1 MLLGVDVG
9 GTFTDAVLVSGAAL
23 HTAKSPTTPA
33 DQSEGVMAAIRAV
46 LEDGGARAEELALL
60 AHGMTVATNALLEG
74 RGARTAFVA
83 TEGFTDLI
91 ELGRQARR
99 DLYRLCAAWPAP
111 FAPPE
116 RRFGVP
122 ERMGPAGVLRPLEDA
137 QAVPDAV
144 ASCEP
149 QSVAVCLLH
158 AYRDPSHERTL
169 GEA

>member
-23 HTAKSPTTPA
+23 HTAKAPTTPA

-46 LEDGGARAEELALL
+46 LDRAGARSEDVELL

-83 TEGFTDLI
+83 TEGFADLV

-99 DLYRLCAAWPAP
+99 DLYRLRAAWPAP
-111 FAPPE
+111 PTPPPRRLRARERQGAHCAPEPP
-116 RRFGVP
+116 RAAAA
-122 ERMGPAGVLRPLEDA
+122 PAGQGGP
-137 QAVPDAV
+137 
-144 ASCEP
+144 
-149 QSVAVCLLH
+149 
-158 AYRDPSHERTL
+158 
-169 GEA
+169 

>member
-23 HTAKSPTTPA
+23 HTAKAPTTPA

-46 LEDGGARAEELALL
+46 LEPAGGRSEDVELL

-83 TEGFTDLI
+83 TEGFAELV

-111 FAPPE
+111 FAPPQ
-116 RRFGVP
+116 RRFGAP
-122 ERMGPAGVLRPLEDA
+122 ERIGPTGVLRALEGADA
-137 QAVPDAV
+137 VAEAV

-149 QSVAVCLLH
+149 
-158 AYRDPSHERTL
+158 
-169 GEA
+169 